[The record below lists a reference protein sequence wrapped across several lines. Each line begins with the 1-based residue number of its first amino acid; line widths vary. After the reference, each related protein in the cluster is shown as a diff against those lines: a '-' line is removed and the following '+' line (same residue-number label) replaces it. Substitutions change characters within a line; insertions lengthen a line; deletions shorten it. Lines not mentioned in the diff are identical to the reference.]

1 MKTTVLGV
9 RLNDY
14 HRDKLKKIANDNGL
28 IEADV
33 ARILIDKLVEG
44 KIQLTTTLYVDNVD
58 LSGLKRI
65 ADKKKVSLQRL
76 IDAVVEQL
84 DE

>member
-1 MKTTVLGV
+1 MKTTDLGV

-14 HRDKLKKIANDNGL
+14 HRDKLKKIASDNGL

-33 ARILIDKLVEG
+33 ARILIDKLVEV

>member
-14 HRDKLKKIANDNGL
+14 HRDKPKKIASDNGL